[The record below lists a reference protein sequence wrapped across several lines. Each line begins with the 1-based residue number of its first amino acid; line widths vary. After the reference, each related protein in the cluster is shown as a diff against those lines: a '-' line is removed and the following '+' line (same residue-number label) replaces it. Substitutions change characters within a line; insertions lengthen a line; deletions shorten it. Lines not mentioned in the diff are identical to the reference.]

1 LNTRQLA
8 EKIGILSTSIHA
20 RYCRNGDYFG
30 LIPEKLPNGQ
40 LLWPENS
47 VDILKES
54 ARTHGAVD
62 KAKSAREAKR
72 AAAEAAQL
80 ATTQADSGH
89 GAGMIANRFPPFA
102 NGETLPAFGE
112 V

>member
-54 ARTHGAVD
+54 ARSHGAVD
-62 KAKSAREAKR
+62 KAAPAREAKAAKR
-72 AAAEAAQL
+72 AAAEAAL
-80 ATTQADSGH
+80 RSTAE
-89 GAGMIANRFPPFA
+89 GASQVGAQ
-102 NGETLPAFGE
+102 
-112 V
+112 